1 MCQRISAAPPA
12 LSRLHRSLT
21 AADLRRGTIND
32 TARGVHGRS
41 KPSMQQRPGR
51 PRNET
56 RAVHVVRAEHHD
68 RECSPTTSAS
78 SASSSCTSTLVIVA
92 PFVSGKSPAICCCS
106 PSRVC
111 CGRAFQRV
119 RELPGEGGIQG

>member
-21 AADLRRGTIND
+21 AADLRRRTIND

-68 RECSPTTSAS
+68 REVLADDFG
-78 SASSSCTSTLVIVA
+78 LVGFE
-92 PFVSGKSPAICCCS
+92 FVHVDLCDRGAL
-106 PSRVC
+106 RVGQITC
-111 CGRAFQRV
+111 DLLLQPLARV
-119 RELPGEGGIQG
+119 LRQGLSES